1 MKSRRRAGFR
11 QGSAE
16 INTFFRE
23 YAMADRNGWNT
34 PDDPGNK
41 RMFTNQG
48 DGNFAADKIIFKPI
62 GFVNSPFQDSRYIPS
77 QPLIAND
84 TEGSIDI
91 LPEYEAGLEGLEG
104 FSHIYV
110 IYHLHRPGRSSL
122 KVKPFMAPREMG
134 IFATR
139 APCRPNP
146 IGLSIVELVRIE
158 GSTLHVRGIDIL
170 DGSAVIDIKAY
181 SENFDKVIEPR
192 CGWQDE
198 AAGKE

>member
-1 MKSRRRAGFR
+1 M
-11 QGSAE
+11 
-16 INTFFRE
+16 
-23 YAMADRNGWNT
+23 
-34 PDDPGNK
+34 PDNDGGDK
-41 RMFTNQG
+41 GRFTNQG
-48 DGNFAADKIIFKPI
+48 DGNIPADKIIFKPI

-91 LPEYEAGLEGLEG
+91 LPEYAAGLEGLEG

-110 IYHLHRPGRSSL
+110 IYHNHRPGRPSL
-122 KVKPFMAPREMG
+122 KVKPFMATKQFG

-146 IGLSIVELVRIE
+146 IGLSIVELLRIE
-158 GSTLHVRGIDIL
+158 GTTLHVRGVDIL

-181 SENFDKVIEPR
+181 SETFDKVIEPR

-198 AAGKE
+198 VAGKE